1 MKQESGF
8 AMADTLVAMIIA
20 SLFGVSLFAAND
32 TMARAT
38 ANANAR
44 LDATLLARSLLNEGL
59 TSASGVRRVEGRIYR
74 WQRSVDGDEPSRA
87 GLTAASLFQIEVTI
101 SWEGY
106 REPQSVKLKSARFG
120 RPDA

>member
-59 TSASGVRRVEGRIYR
+59 TNASGVRRVEGRTYR
-74 WQRSVDGDEPSRA
+74 WQRSVDGDEPSRSSA
-87 GLTAASLFQIEVTI
+87 AASLIEIEVTVA
-101 SWEGY
+101 WAGY
-106 REPQSVKLKSARFG
+106 REPQNISLKSARFG